1 MKEEWAIKIST
12 LIDGELSEQ
21 ESSDLIDAIQRN
33 EELRE
38 VWVRYQAAS
47 NLMRSEASCIA
58 PSQFSDKVSR
68 SLRAE
73 PTILSPR
80 QRPKIVFDK
89 TTVGAIAA
97 SVFVF
102 AVMIGGSP
110 EESVTP
116 FIEAPI
122 NIASTIPALP
132 ERNLTENVVR
142 LAGNGV
148 KEEVWIQDERLNELL
163 MKHSEKTRSAGV
175 FGVLPFA
182 RVVNY
187 GNGR

>member
-1 MKEEWAIKIST
+1 MKEEWAIKISM

-21 ESSDLIDAIQRN
+21 ESSDLIDIIQRD

-38 VWVRYQAAS
+38 MWGRYQAAS
-47 NLMRSEASCIA
+47 NLMRSEAVCIV
-58 PSQFSDKVSR
+58 PSDFSAKVSQ

-73 PTILSPR
+73 PTVLSPR
-80 QRPKIVFDK
+80 QRPKINFDK

-97 SVFVF
+97 SVLVF
-102 AVMIGGSP
+102 AVMIGSSP

-116 FIEAPI
+116 LLEAPI
-122 NIASTIPALP
+122 NVASKLPALP
-132 ERNLTENVVR
+132 ESNSVGNVVQ

-148 KEEVWIQDERLNELL
+148 QEEVWIQDERLNKLL
-163 MKHSEKTRSAGV
+163 MKHSEKTRSAGA